1 MTKLWMLNI
10 QGPDDVVAAPSK
22 EDADKVAVAF
32 NAYWDAY
39 LAKQRAQSVA
49 DGRNPDHWPTVT
61 AVVIEW
67 DGTANEHAESVAKY
81 WPEYAEYLKFDA
93 ARGGNAS

>member
-1 MTKLWMLNI
+1 MTKFWMLNI

-22 EDADKVAVAF
+22 EDADKVASAF
-32 NAYWDAY
+32 NAYWSAY

-67 DGTANEHAESVAKY
+67 DGSASEHAESVAKY

-93 ARGGNAS
+93 ARAGDSQ

>member
-1 MTKLWMLNI
+1 MLNI

-22 EDADKVAVAF
+22 EDADKVASAF
-32 NAYWDAY
+32 NAYWSAY

-67 DGTANEHAESVAKY
+67 DGSASEHAESVAKY

-93 ARGGNAS
+93 ARTGASS

>member
-1 MTKLWMLNI
+1 MLNI

-22 EDADKVAVAF
+22 EDADRVASAF
-32 NAYWDAY
+32 NAYWSAY

-67 DGTANEHAESVAKY
+67 DGSASEHAESVAKY

-93 ARGGNAS
+93 ARTGASS